1 MNPRANRVRASRR
14 FKTSA
19 LPVACRAKDPFGSSD
34 EKLSQHRQWRKSEG
48 TEQAKQGKEQST
60 TELLQQDATTEESR
74 HCDGQKLRQ
83 TEATIERRCYG
94 QKPLQSFP
102 SPSREGCYGLGQVF
116 GSGYWHMQEALRWN
130 RKRMKQEEDEVGSRR
145 SRE

>member
-1 MNPRANRVRASRR
+1 M
-14 FKTSA
+14 K
-19 LPVACRAKDPFGSSD
+19 
-34 EKLSQHRQWRKSEG
+34 
-48 TEQAKQGKEQST
+48 QAKQGKEQST
-60 TELLQQDATTEESR
+60 RELLQRDATTERSC

-102 SPSREGCYGLGQVF
+102 SPSSEGCYGLGQVS

-130 RKRMKQEEDEVGSRR
+130 RKRTKQGVNEAESGRSSKQSKQEEDKVGTRR
-145 SRE
+145 RRKPKKEADETESERSEKQEAETRGSGNQSK